1 MGLQHAGTSQLAICE
16 VDAVF
21 LLLVFLQVWHNLQQT
36 GFLPHCV
43 SAKISEVDKTKVE

>member
-1 MGLQHAGTSQLAICE
+1 MQGPHNQPLICE

-21 LLLVFLQVWHNLQQT
+21 LLLGFLQVWHNLQQT

-43 SAKISEVDKTKVE
+43 SAKVSEVDKTKVE